1 MHACVS
7 MYGVCISWLAAAAAA
22 AAETREKE
30 DQLKILPYNAA
41 AVYLVTNKSPGV
53 GGQLYK
59 H

>member
-7 MYGVCISWLAAAAAA
+7 MYGVCISWLAAAA

-41 AVYLVTNKSPGV
+41 AVYLPSS
-53 GGQLYK
+53 Y
-59 H
+59 